1 MDTKKTLLASGCSFT
16 FEPWNWP
23 TFVTQEMGWDL
34 LNVGMASSGNGL
46 ISRKIIYN
54 VNQLLKTHSSD
65 DIVVG
70 VMWSGFDRHEFHI
83 DDPIHIQN
91 INGWVENPTSII
103 NGRKNWVITN
113 IHWKNHH
120 AKMWYEHLHTNVG
133 AMIITLEHILRTQ
146 WFLEKHNIKYFMTS
160 YLNIFN
166 YMGANNII
174 SDPEVKYLYDMI
186 DFNKFLPI
194 DGCHE
199 WVKKYYEFS
208 GGFNLP
214 DKNGVVGIH
223 PTEFGHKKFAEQV
236 IVPYIKEKL
245 L

>member
-70 VMWSGFDRHEFHI
+70 VMWSGFDRHEFHV
-83 DDPIHIQN
+83 DDPIYIQN
-91 INGWVENPTSII
+91 INGCVENPTSII
-103 NGRKNWVITN
+103 DGRKNWVITN
-113 IHWKNHH
+113 IHWKNYH

-160 YLNIFN
+160 YLDIFN

-174 SDPEVKYLYDMI
+174 SDPEVRYLYDMI

-199 WVKKYYEFS
+199 WVKKHYEFS

>member
-83 DDPIHIQN
+83 DDPIDIQN

-103 NGRKNWVITN
+103 DGRKNWVITN
-113 IHWKNHH
+113 IHWKNYH

-146 WFLEKHNIKYFMTS
+146 WYLKKHNIKYFMTT
-160 YLNIFN
+160 YLDIFN
-166 YMGANNII
+166 YAGVNNII
-174 SDPEVKYLYDMI
+174 LDPEVKYLYDMI
-186 DFNKFLPI
+186 DFDTFLPI

-199 WVKKYYEFS
+199 WVKKHYEFS

-223 PTEFGHKKFAEQV
+223 PTEFGHKKFTEQV